1 MESEKSKKNSQIIS
15 LQISQDL
22 LERFEK
28 IRILSGFNSKSEALR
43 DSIVNFIKIHE
54 KFENIEGYKIMTIN
68 LVYPFKE
75 TIVDAISELY
85 IQFNHIIKTTM
96 DWRIVDKKI
105 EILLAVG
112 EFGLIKDL
120 YSEIAQIKDVICS
133 IHEMIID

>member
-1 MESEKSKKNSQIIS
+1 MPIIS
-15 LQISQDL
+15 LQVNDNL

-43 DSIVNFIKIHE
+43 DAIVGFIENQE
-54 KFENIEGYKIMTIN
+54 KFENMEGYKIMTIS

-75 TIVDAISELY
+75 VIIDEISE
-85 IQFNHIIKTTM
+85 IFNQFNQIIKTVT

-105 EILLAVG
+105 EIILAVG

-120 YSEIAQIKDVICS
+120 KNSVAKIKDVLCS
-133 IHEMIID
+133 IHEVVIE

>member
-1 MESEKSKKNSQIIS
+1 MPIIS
-15 LQISQDL
+15 LQVNDNL

-43 DSIVNFIKIHE
+43 DAIVGFIENQE
-54 KFENIEGYKIMTIN
+54 KFDNMEGYKIMTIS

-75 TIVDAISELY
+75 VIIDEISE
-85 IQFNHIIKTTM
+85 IFNQFNQIIKTVT

-105 EILLAVG
+105 EIILAVG

-120 YSEIAQIKDVICS
+120 KNSVAKIKDVLCS
-133 IHEMIID
+133 IHEVVIE